1 MTVALTNKVPTAPVR
16 GAGRPQA
23 VFIME
28 RLMDRIA
35 RELKLD
41 RVEVRRRN
49 MIKPEQMPYEIP
61 LIFRDGKPI
70 VYHGGDFPKSQD
82 TAVEQSRYE
91 TFRARQ
97 AEALAQ
103 GRYIGIGIANYV
115 EGTGLGPF
123 EGVTVRVL
131 TNGKV
136 AVATGATNQGQ
147 GTRTTLSQIIADQV
161 GCRIEDIVMTVADT
175 GAISQGVGGFASRQ
189 AINAGSSAQIA
200 GIAVRKQIV
209 ALAARALGVPESEI
223 DIEDSE
229 AVARGGNK
237 PRLTFSELARMA
249 QGVPGS
255 AFPEGQV
262 AGLEHTAYFAPP
274 QASYCNGTHIVE
286 VEVDPMTGGVAI
298 GNYTVGHDSGTIINP
313 MIVDGQVQGGVAHGI
328 GNALFEHMKY
338 DADANP
344 LTTTFQD
351 YLMPGAHRRAGLQD
365 HPRGNAESAQSARRE
380 GCGRRRHHPGA
391 GRDRRG
397 DRGCTVAVQRTVR
410 RDAADAGAH
419 RRGAARS
426 RRLRQTIRSMSAT
439 PISKSPF
446 WQFSV
451 KFYAEPGVA
460 QACIDLQDQA
470 SVDVNILFFLLWN
483 ATQNRALGNSEVA
496 ELERDI
502 GPWRDMAVVPLRNVR
517 RALKAPPAV
526 MAPQD
531 AEGFRTRIKAV
542 ELEAERL
549 QQEAMYGL
557 AQSGR
562 IGRQAPSK
570 MEAARASVEAY
581 QAVLRPFPG
590 GPLDIVLSA
599 FAKFQTP
606 V

>member
-1 MTVALTNKVPTAPVR
+1 MPTAPVR

-91 TFRARQ
+91 SFRARQ

-161 GCRIEDIVMTVADT
+161 GCRIEDIVMTIADT

-223 DIEDSE
+223 DVEDSE

-286 VEVDPMTGGVAI
+286 VEVDPMTGGVADRQLH
-298 GNYTVGHDSGTIINP
+298 GGPRQRHDHQPDDRRRAGAGRRRARHRQCA
-313 MIVDGQVQGGVAHGI
+313 VRAHEVRRRRQSAHDHVPG
-328 GNALFEHMKY
+328 LP
-338 DADANP
+338 DAG
-344 LTTTFQD
+344 L
-351 YLMPGAHRRAGLQD
+351 HRRAGLQD
-365 HPRGNAESAQSARRE
+365 HPRRDTEPAQSAWRQR
-380 GCGRRRHHPGA
+380 CGRRRHHSGA
-391 GRDRRG
+391 GRDRRS
-397 DRGCTVAVQRTVR
+397 DRGCTVAVRRPLR

-419 RRGAARS
+419 RRGAARG
-426 RRLRQTIRSMSAT
+426 RRLRQAVRGMSA
-439 PISKSPF
+439 PPVRKSPF

-470 SVDVNILFFLLWN
+470 GVDVNILFFLLWN
-483 ATQNRALGNSEVA
+483 ATQNRALDNTEVA
-496 ELERDI
+496 ALERDI
-502 GPWRDMAVVPLRNVR
+502 GAWRDMAVVPLRNVR
-517 RALKAPPAV
+517 RALKTPPPV
-526 MAPQD
+526 MAPQE
-531 AEGFRTRIKAV
+531 AEDFRTRIKAV

-549 QQEAMYGL
+549 QQEAMYSL

-562 IGRQAPSK
+562 IGRP
-570 MEAARASVEAY
+570 AAVEN
-581 QAVLRPFPG
+581 RG
-590 GPLDIVLSA
+590 S
-599 FAKFQTP
+599 TRER
-606 V
+606 